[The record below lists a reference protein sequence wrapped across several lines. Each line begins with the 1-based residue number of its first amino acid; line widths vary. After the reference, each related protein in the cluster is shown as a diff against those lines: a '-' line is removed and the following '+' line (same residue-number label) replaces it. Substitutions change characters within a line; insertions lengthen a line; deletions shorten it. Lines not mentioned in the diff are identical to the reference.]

1 MIKHVILDS
10 GGVICMSRMAH
21 PTDWFTP
28 VRFEE
33 VIGPER
39 LNSVS
44 PELLEKCK
52 AAAAKIY
59 LDESMPI
66 PDETYEFVVRRNY
79 IMDVAKRC
87 AWVLTDQEADTL
99 ARDFTENDARYAFF
113 DDSREGVRMLS
124 EKYSLGL
131 LSDAM
136 PSMKR
141 VLDNAGYLELFDAA
155 VLSCDIGAT
164 KPDKKMYQA
173 ITGMLE
179 AEPDE
184 CVFVDDRTV
193 NLVGAEEFGIH
204 AIHMARNGETDWPG
218 VRAKDLFEVMRI
230 IEEGKF

>member
-10 GGVICMSRMAH
+10 GGVVCRSNMAH
-21 PTDWFTP
+21 ATDWLTP

-33 VIGPER
+33 IIGQER
-39 LNSVS
+39 LSSVS
-44 PELLEKCK
+44 AELLEKAK

-66 PDETYEFVVRRNY
+66 PDENLEFAVRRNY
-79 IMDVAKRC
+79 ILDMAKRC
-87 AWVLTDQEADTL
+87 AWVLTDREADLL
-99 ARDFTENDARYAFF
+99 ARDFTENDARYAFW
-113 DDSREGVRMLS
+113 DDSREGVRILS

-155 VLSCDIGAT
+155 VLSCEVGAT

-173 ITGMLE
+173 IVDLLE
-179 AEPDE
+179 ADPDE

-204 AIHMARNGETDWPG
+204 AIHMARFGETDWPG
-218 VRAKDLFEVMRI
+218 ARAKDLFEVMRV
-230 IEEGKF
+230 IESGKF